1 MIAKVLV
8 HVWGFPEEGIYG
20 GNMEIDFA
28 DMRISR
34 KFNFISVVCPNGTLT
49 HSVCSYGK
57 ILLRVSNRIPLFCE
71 HYGTIRFSGTKL
83 LGARIRAIINSSVN
97 DFVEKVSNWTIE
109 KDSRL
114 ESRHALLMDDE
125 AQCEV
130 LSLMCANRAKEKVPR

>member
-1 MIAKVLV
+1 MIAKVFV
-8 HVWGFPEEGIYG
+8 RVQGFPEEGIYG

-34 KFNFISVVCPNGTLT
+34 KFNFVSAVCPNGILT
-49 HSVCSYGK
+49 HSVCSDGK
-57 ILLRVSNRIPLFCE
+57 ILLRVSNGIPLFCE

-83 LGARIRAIINSSVN
+83 LGARIRAIISSSVN
-97 DFVEKVSNWTIE
+97 DFGEKVSNGTIK

-114 ESRHALLMDDE
+114 ESSHALLIDDE

-130 LSLMCANRAKEKVPR
+130 LSLMCANRAKEEVPR